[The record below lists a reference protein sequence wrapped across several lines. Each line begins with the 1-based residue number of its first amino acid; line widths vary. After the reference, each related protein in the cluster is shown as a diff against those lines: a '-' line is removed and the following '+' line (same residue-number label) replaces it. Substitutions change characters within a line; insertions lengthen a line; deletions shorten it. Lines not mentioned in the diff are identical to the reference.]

1 MMNAIKG
8 ESEVEIG
15 GRLRVLKFGTN
26 ATALFCQLHGI
37 GLGGF
42 ATVFSAENITPATYR
57 DLIYC
62 ALVSGA
68 RKSGSPVDFDKEDV
82 GDWIDELTEEQL
94 TAIFDVFGAS
104 SAKGGE
110 GKPQS

>member
-1 MMNAIKG
+1 MNAIKG
-8 ESEVEIG
+8 ESQIEIG
-15 GRLRVLKFGTN
+15 GKVRSLKFGTN
-26 ATALFCQLHGI
+26 ATALFCELHKI

-42 ATVFSAENITPATYR
+42 ATLFSAENLTPAHYR

-68 RKSGSPVDFDKEDV
+68 RKNKEAVDFSPEDV
-82 GDWIDELTEEQL
+82 GDWIDDLTEAQL
-94 TAIFDVFGAS
+94 ASIFDVFGAS
-104 SAKGGE
+104 SAQGGE